1 MDSPIEF
8 STQRPHTLSDGERQE
23 FHAVIRH
30 TRTGLIAGPDRVPS
44 SLTHGQPQPA
54 IAEHPVYQ
62 DLLVRARRLTSYAPH
77 CFT

>member
-8 STQRPHTLSDGERQE
+8 STLRPRALSDGERQE
-23 FHAVIRH
+23 FHAVIRR
-30 TRTGLIAGPDRVPS
+30 TRTGLIAGSDRLPPAV
-44 SLTHGQPQPA
+44 THGQQQPA

>member
-8 STQRPHTLSDGERQE
+8 STLQPQARSDGERQE

-30 TRTGLIAGPDRVPS
+30 TRTGLIAGSDRVPPT
-44 SLTHGQPQPA
+44 LTHEQQQPA
-54 IAEHPVYQ
+54 IAEHPIYQ

>member
-8 STQRPHTLSDGERQE
+8 STPRPRALSDGERQE

-30 TRTGLIAGPDRVPS
+30 TRTGLIAGSDRLRPPV
-44 SLTHGQPQPA
+44 THGQQQPA